1 MEIKSAIKIV
11 SIFLVVLII
20 LLATVLLATNRSN
33 SGDGGDDETYD
44 DTTTAETVTDGET
57 TSADTTSAEEGTS
70 EPADTTAP
78 ADTTQAAG
86 TTAPAETTK
95 PDAPAV
101 PANYEFKKTLTT
113 DNGTAL
119 ALRAECRGVK
129 EGDKVKV
136 TVTLYLEHRSLE
148 MRARSGCRLSLGDVS
163 KTFEIDAIK
172 VDDNNKYS
180 QLICTVE
187 RLCDYGETVSV
198 FARMP
203 FRGVYSGV
211 EIEFL
216 EIDSSI
222 TLN

>member
-1 MEIKSAIKIV
+1 MQIKSAIKIV
-11 SIFLVVLII
+11 SIFLVVLILLLAI
-20 LLATVLLATNRSN
+20 LLLATKRSN
-33 SGDGGDDETYD
+33 GGDDDTTD

-57 TSADTTSAEEGTS
+57 TAADTTSAEGDGTS
-70 EPADTTAP
+70 EPSGTTDP
-78 ADTTQAAG
+78 AETTPPSD

-95 PDAPAV
+95 PDAPSV
-101 PANYEFKKTLTT
+101 PTNYEFKKTLRT

-119 ALRAECRGVK
+119 ALRADCRGVK

-187 RLCDYGETVSV
+187 RLCNYGETVSV